1 MTTKLSAKRETAIYS
16 APHCD
21 HFCHDADS
29 GLNPWVRACPVCGC
43 TNPDFDPEA
52 VSDIAPFSVLWET
65 R

>member
-1 MTTKLSAKRETAIYS
+1 MSDQTAREQIVIMTR
-16 APHCD
+16 CD

-43 TNPDFDPEA
+43 ENPDFDPEA
-52 VSDIAPFSVLWET
+52 VSDIAPFDVLWET